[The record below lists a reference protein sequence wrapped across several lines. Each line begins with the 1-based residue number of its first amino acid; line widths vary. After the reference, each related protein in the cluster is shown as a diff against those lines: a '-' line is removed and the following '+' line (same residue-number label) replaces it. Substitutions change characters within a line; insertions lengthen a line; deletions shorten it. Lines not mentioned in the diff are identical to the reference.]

1 LKEKPKFGPEVKS
14 LMSKHLTDEVWNQ
27 CKDKKDKF
35 GYTLAQCIN
44 SGVVNKDSGIGAYA
58 GSEDS
63 YTTFAPLFDGI
74 IETYHG
80 HKPTD
85 KHKSDWDMTHCDDII
100 DFDPEN
106 KYCVSTRIRVARNL
120 GDFPLGTAITKE

>member
-1 LKEKPKFGPEVKS
+1 
-14 LMSKHLTDEVWNQ
+14 MAKHLTDEVWNT

-44 SGVVNKDSGIGAYA
+44 SGIVNKDSGIGAYA

-63 YTTFAPLFDGI
+63 YGVFAPLFDAI

-85 KHKSDWDMTHCDDII
+85 KHVSDWDMTHFDDVE

-120 GDFPLGTAITKE
+120 